1 MKPSVPSGRLMPV
14 NADHLLHPGQHVA
27 LELLLRV
34 LAASVSVAVIM
45 GLLPLIAELAG

>member
-1 MKPSVPSGRLMPV
+1 MPV
-14 NADHLLHPGQHVA
+14 NADYLFHPGRHAA

-34 LAASVSVAVIM
+34 LAASVAVAAIM